1 MRVPEGRPSVAPENG
16 RRRVRS
22 APRPAS
28 TSGQTKVAAL
38 RLKRGL
44 TQSQL
49 ADAAEISLV
58 TLRRLETGATDN
70 PSLRV
75 RVNCAL
81 TLGVDLDAVIE
92 SRWLQRYDPPAPKP
106 ATRRRAEGCSEPR
119 R

>member
-1 MRVPEGRPSVAPENG
+1 MASENS

-38 RLKRGL
+38 RLERGL

-49 ADAAEISLV
+49 ADAAGISLA
-58 TLRRLETGATDN
+58 TLRRLETGMTDN

-75 RVNCAL
+75 LVNCSLA
-81 TLGVDLDAVIE
+81 LGVDLDAVIE
-92 SRWLQRYDPPAPKP
+92 TRWLQRYDPPVPKP
-106 ATRRRAEGCSEPR
+106 ATRRRA
-119 R
+119 